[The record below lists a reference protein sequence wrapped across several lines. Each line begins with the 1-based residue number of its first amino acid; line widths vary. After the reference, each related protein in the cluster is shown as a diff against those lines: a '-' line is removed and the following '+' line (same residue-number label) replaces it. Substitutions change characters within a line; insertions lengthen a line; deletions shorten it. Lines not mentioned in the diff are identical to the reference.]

1 MMKRLMAGTILLASF
16 FTLPGAAQSL
26 DDLNLQ
32 IHGYA
37 TQGFLYTNHNDV
49 FYATT
54 TNGSPA
60 WTEAVVN
67 MTAQPTSSLSVGVQA
82 RYQLLGSSGNSITL
96 DWAAADFKVND
107 NFGVR
112 VGKVKTPWGLMNE
125 TQDIDPSY
133 MWTLLPQSIYDITT
147 RNADLSHYGGLVY
160 GNFQPGAKLGKFDYR
175 IWGGEQVIPKDDGQF
190 DDVITAGNAPTSALS
205 FSTLGGAL
213 HWRTP
218 LRGLML
224 GASDGKANGATVELE
239 GGSQYFAPWNNL
251 SWFGRYEH
259 KKWMAAGEWNRQ
271 ASASTLTVTG
281 QPVDDDNSDARG
293 WFVMASYKWNDK
305 LSLGAYRSDFFD
317 KQAELGPDRYTKDWT
332 GAMRYD
338 FNQFIYLK
346 ADEHYIKGT
355 ALSVDVRNQNPQP
368 DYWLTAMKIGVSF

>member
-1 MMKRLMAGTILLASF
+1 MRRLFAGALLLASL
-16 FTLPGAAQSL
+16 FTVSGSAQSL

-37 TQGFLYTNHNDV
+37 TQGFLYTTHNDV
-49 FYATT
+49 FYAKT

-67 MTAQPTSSLSVGVQA
+67 MTAQPTSGLTVGVQA
-82 RYQLLGSSGNSITL
+82 RYQLLGSSGNTITL
-96 DWAAADFKVND
+96 DWATADYKVND

-133 MWTLLPQSIYDITT
+133 MWTLLPQSVYDITT
-147 RNADLSHYGGLVY
+147 RNADLSHYGGLAY
-160 GNFQPGAKLGKFDYR
+160 GAVDAGKMLGKFDYR
-175 IWGGEQVIPKDDGQF
+175 LWGGEQVVGTDDGQF
-190 DDVITAGNAPTSALS
+190 DEIVAAGHPPSSALNY
-205 FSTLGGAL
+205 STIGGAL

-224 GASDGKANGATVELE
+224 GASNAHENEASVELE

-251 SWFGRYEH
+251 SWFGRYDRG
-259 KKWMAAGEWNRQ
+259 KWMLGGEWNRQ
-271 ASASTLTVTG
+271 ASASDLTLAG
-281 QPVDDDNSDARG
+281 KPAEFDDSDARG
-293 WFVMASYKWNDK
+293 WFLMASYKWNDK
-305 LSLGAYRSDFFD
+305 LSLGAYHAQYFD
-317 KQAELGPDRYTKDWT
+317 MQVDLGPDRYTKDWT
-332 GAMRYD
+332 AAMRYD
-338 FNQFIYLK
+338 FNQFIYVK
-346 ADEHYIKGT
+346 ADEHYVQGT
-355 ALSVDVRNQNPQP
+355 ALSVDLRNQNPQP